1 MKKIESNLSEKLKE
15 FNSTELTQ
23 KTESFDNQSDTVV
36 FFNKIQ
42 PKTDLVG
49 RRYIVN
55 EDGTITWLDKVAP
68 RIDEIGR
75 RYVIK
80 EDSTIFID

>member
-1 MKKIESNLSEKLKE
+1 LPNSNE
-15 FNSTELTQ
+15 
-23 KTESFDNQSDTVV
+23 
-36 FFNKIQ
+36 
-42 PKTDLVG
+42 VG

>member
-1 MKKIESNLSEKLKE
+1 
-15 FNSTELTQ
+15 LTQ

-68 RIDEIGR
+68 VNSHSLRD
-75 RYVIK
+75 YVLNNN
-80 EDSTIFID
+80 